1 MADFNKFIKGFEEP
15 KEEQP
20 KPGQYRITQ
29 SSYELGEGDKWNE
42 KGKETY
48 FKDKKFADTVLSD
61 TIQPFEQSHRLY
73 KQGQGSHKYD
83 TYETISPDGK
93 RKEVWYVESPE
104 MLARA
109 PKEAPKAEPKPNGY
123 YKDEK
128 GEIYMM
134 KDGQDYYPVG
144 EKERSDFFTAFNSQ
158 NKAQAE
164 PKPLFDEYK
173 LSTKEGIE
181 EAQKFLG
188 EKGIKDPYSLNN
200 EQFNALAD
208 EAAKKYGIDRELAQ
222 EFLVAPYDE
231 KEAVK
236 PQPKQGSFNEV
247 FGEEPKNYV
256 VWYAEDE
263 NGHAYPV
270 EVEDNEIAK
279 QEMLEQLKDA
289 GIKKVYGGATNWG
302 GTDILYD
309 RDKGE

>member
-20 KPGQYRITQ
+20 KPSKDPMPYGMKRRMEDEVSVHNGQQPKGNQQMPKKDYSYLDDGELYAQINLAENEEEYQDLVAEKERRWQESQKNNTQ
-29 SSYELGEGDKWNE
+29 
-42 KGKETY
+42 
-48 FKDKKFADTVLSD
+48 
-61 TIQPFEQSHRLY
+61 
-73 KQGQGSHKYD
+73 
-83 TYETISPDGK
+83 
-93 RKEVWYVESPE
+93 
-104 MLARA
+104 
-109 PKEAPKAEPKPNGY
+109 PKEAPK
-123 YKDEK
+123 
-128 GEIYMM
+128 
-134 KDGQDYYPVG
+134 
-144 EKERSDFFTAFNSQ
+144 
-158 NKAQAE
+158 AE

-181 EAQKFLG
+181 EARKFLG

-309 RDKGE
+309 REKEGE